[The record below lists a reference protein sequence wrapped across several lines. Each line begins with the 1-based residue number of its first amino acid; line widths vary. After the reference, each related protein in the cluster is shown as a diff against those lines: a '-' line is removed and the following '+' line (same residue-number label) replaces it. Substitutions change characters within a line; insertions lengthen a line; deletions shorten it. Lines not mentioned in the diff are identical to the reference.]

1 MAPTC
6 TIRMKVTTS
15 SNPHP
20 ALSFDLPKLFQK
32 SGRET
37 LLVDWHIEQLS
48 TSYSN
53 TQHALGELHAETSGE
68 KVVISGKLFLHWEGP
83 CRRCLEVTI
92 GTLEMDITEVYEDEA
107 TEGETFPIPTT
118 ETLNLEPMLSEH
130 ILLSL
135 PLAPLCSSDC
145 LGPMPQE
152 FPANTNQDVAPEVGI
167 DPRWE
172 ALGSMT
178 FDENDAS

>member
-1 MAPTC
+1 
-6 TIRMKVTTS
+6 MKVIPS
-15 SNPHP
+15 SNPYP

-32 SGRET
+32 LGRET
-37 LLVDWHIEQLS
+37 LLVDWPIEQLS
-48 TSYSN
+48 TSYSKAE
-53 TQHALGELHAETSGE
+53 HALGELHAETSGE

-83 CRRCLEVTI
+83 CRRCLEATI

-107 TEGETFPIPTT
+107 TEGETFKIPTT
-118 ETLNLEPMLSEH
+118 EILDLEPMLSEH

-152 FPANTNQDVAPEVGI
+152 FPANTGHDVAPEVGI

-172 ALGSMT
+172 ALGNIT